1 MKKRILFFAC
11 ALLLAVV
18 ARAQWNGYEVKTI
31 GTTPA
36 TTLNSGYYA
45 LFQNGHKGFAFLSQS
60 MLNLWGTNYNLA
72 KNRINANA
80 PGISAFADLNQN
92 IASGPAP
99 NDRKWYVFKITNNG
113 NGTCTI
119 QCPDGTYIPAFGN
132 RVKLVSSTTP
142 GVFTFHNHGN
152 YFSFVSNGQGL
163 NGDNY
168 QAGYDNVSTLAS
180 WDYNGAPAAN
190 GNAAWTL
197 YPVEI
202 TAPINTSKHYLLK
215 HVQTGLYLYLHDNY
229 QETRHVDATT
239 LREVGTPFIF
249 TKNGAG
255 YTLTQVGT
263 TKTLGCSN
271 GTWAAWNTANNV
283 ATPWQFTPTGDGNDT
298 YYISSE
304 KGLLSANRN
313 EATNGAFVYTNHP
326 QQTEAKWQLVEA
338 GLVIGNPLP
347 GKVFALY
354 NACKNGDFPVIGNPG
369 IATSI
374 TAVPQLYVLRAAGAD
389 PKGTSLFRLQKAS
402 MDGKYLTWTN
412 NSPSS
417 VTHSENISKFLF
429 VNNETSGGY
438 AWNSGAAPEAPLY
451 NFVGYADN
459 NYTVFGDKKSTSN
472 TGFDGYSR
480 RTATTLLNNAQG
492 NRGSVYN
499 TTWRLYQQ
507 PYEVYN
513 VVIKG
518 NAASTTPT
526 LTYSHPLDNAITH
539 TPQKNGG
546 SFVISYDALS
556 TLTVENF
563 IPQQLEE
570 HTCKVELNGKTVTVT
585 YKNKVNVTYVYMQGD
600 YEIKRESFTTY
611 SGSPYPD
618 IQNAPANTRFTTIPL
633 GNVEDDTTFVVNTE
647 FLPAWRITPSS
658 TYEDANWVYL
668 SMGET
673 DKKFLYYDAANPS
686 YIPASAAPQNSD
698 AYKWAFI
705 VNPFTGAHKIINKAA
720 GDGKILSSPSMWDG
734 NNGNSTFPRMVEDS
748 DSLENT
754 GMNRYWTFGNKFAA
768 LLIARMGNSQYC
780 NIVNNKLAFRNN
792 SINGNS
798 YFYIVPIVDAA
809 PVSGLENLKDNYG
822 NPVQADKT
830 YRLVNRQSG
839 NVIQDALA
847 WYKGTHYE
855 KMAGRGNGN
864 EQKWAIDV
872 KDDGFKVKN
881 MNSNLYMTADPKTD
895 DIHYYSEGW
904 QYWLPVGHLREAEYK
919 INFYEADVVD
929 GKQYYYITGASAL
942 SSANNSV
949 RSVLGCD
956 HSNVFPNCT
965 GDVNGQWMIECTT
978 APAAAP
984 QPAPTFASNITS
996 GNYYKIV
1003 SVSYQGK
1010 LMTDNGGGVG
1020 IAGATARP
1028 HRQIWQI
1035 NGSNGNYTLKNLL
1048 TGKTIQAAPGKSA
1061 QWKTGTTAG
1070 KFYASTTAA
1079 GDSTIFW
1086 FTTDNNNTS
1095 YNALHAAPHQ
1105 NDMVVGWTG
1114 ESAASKWILQN
1125 ATVTAE
1131 DLAYVADF
1139 QKTNNNDFTSQL
1151 AAFFTDAACTQLK
1164 SNYASMSDAQLRNAM
1179 SALPTALQDEAIHVK
1194 NNKWNADPSWNYHE
1208 KKFRIHDYRI
1218 YTNSNRWTGI
1228 LGTGPYG
1235 HITQP
1240 TGIRLKAG
1248 EIAYLLVEN
1257 NVTDGD
1263 AQLLVEQIAGTNFSG
1278 TQKALKKGYNYV
1290 LAGSDCELFITY
1302 QSMNPNKKLSLY
1314 PDIKIHIAGGTCNG
1328 AFDMNRGHTNN
1339 DWKWLNNNM
1348 FKNQYLHLRSN
1359 HHVLCAYNSKLKG
1372 AGKVVDGLKTWDFV
1386 FETEEKLTNTYFGG
1400 DKYRPTMVAYDNDWS
1415 TSPNWNSGLGRVAI
1429 PNINTAAVDINT
1441 FLNSNGG
1448 QLWLWSHEE
1457 GHAHQSPIM
1466 IAGTAEISNNGYANI
1481 VNFLWGMSTARG
1493 TALSA
1498 RAGKFNQGMGWFD
1511 ISRDSGL
1518 AHKMWF
1524 QLWLYFHQKGDDGFF
1539 ARWIQKIRARGGLQ
1553 RGSSSNPVNIDKDY
1567 MLLALAACEAS
1578 QTDLYEFFKSW
1589 GFFTYAEDMG
1599 FWANSNK
1606 DGRYNTSEYVFHHY
1620 FKIPRKSVPEEV
1632 ALMESWKAEMQSYP
1646 NKAPGALFINDTGE
1660 LGTISKGAE
1669 CLKYRPSLLGRAKVY
1684 ADDAAKA
1691 GAGSTGHFSHY
1702 GVNEADNLGFTLDSL
1717 TITITGSGAVGFKIY
1732 DASGELIRV
1741 SFWKQFNVPQE
1752 VADGIA
1758 NGTYSLVASLGDDT
1772 DLLLSGPGTM
1782 YTGGAHAK
1790 SFDEATGVE
1799 TINNSQL
1806 TINNDGW
1813 YTINGVKLN
1822 GKPTEKGI
1830 YIFNGK
1836 KVVVK

>member
-1 MKKRILFFAC
+1 MIFAC
-11 ALLLAVV
+11 ALMLAAI
-18 ARAQWNGYEVKTI
+18 ARAQWSGLEVKTI

-132 RVKLVSSTTP
+132 RVKLVSSATP

-152 YFSFVSNGQGL
+152 YFSFVNNGQGL

-180 WDYNGAPAAN
+180 WDYTTPAAN

-197 YPVEI
+197 YPVEM
-202 TAPINTSKHYLLK
+202 TTPINTSKHYVLK

-239 LREVGTPFIF
+239 LREVGTPFVF
-249 TKNGAG
+249 TENGAG

-283 ATPWQFTPTGDGNDT
+283 ATPWQFTPTGDGNDI

-304 KGLLSANRN
+304 KGLLSANPN
-313 EATNGAFVYTNHP
+313 EAANGAFIYTNHP
-326 QQTEAKWQLVEA
+326 KQTEAKWQLVEA
-338 GLVIGNPLP
+338 GTVIGNPLP

-369 IATSI
+369 IATST

-412 NSPSS
+412 NSPTS

-459 NYTVFGDKKSTSN
+459 NYTVFGDKRSTSN

-507 PYEVYN
+507 PYEVYD

-526 LTYSHPLDNAITH
+526 VTYSHPLDNAITH

-546 SFVISYDALS
+546 SFVVSYDALS
-556 TLTVENF
+556 TLTAENF
-563 IPQQLEE
+563 TPQQLEE

-734 NNGNSTFPRMVEDS
+734 NNGNSTFPHMVEDS

-754 GMNRYWTFGNKFAA
+754 GMNRYWTFGSKFAA

-830 YRLVNRQSG
+830 YRLVNRESG
-839 NVIQDALA
+839 NVIQDAFA

-864 EQKWAIDV
+864 EQKWTIDV
-872 KDDGFKVKN
+872 KDDGFKVRNK
-881 MNSNLYMTADPKTD
+881 NSNLYMTADPKTD

-929 GKQYYYITGASAL
+929 GKQYYYITGASVL

-1003 SVSYQGK
+1003 SVSYQGQ
-1010 LMTDNGGGVG
+1010 LMTDNGGGVR

-1139 QKTNNNDFTSQL
+1139 QKANNNDFTSQL
-1151 AAFFTDAACTQLK
+1151 ANFFTDAACTQLK
-1164 SNYASMSDAQLRNAM
+1164 SNYASMSDAQLRAAM
-1179 SALPTALQDEAIHVK
+1179 SALPTALQDEAVSVK
-1194 NNKWNADPSWNYHE
+1194 NNKWNADPSWNYQE

-1218 YTNSNRWTGI
+1218 YTNSNKWVGI

-1235 HITQP
+1235 YITQP
-1240 TGIRLKAG
+1240 TGIRLNAG
-1248 EIAYLLVEN
+1248 EIAYLLVED
-1257 NVTDGD
+1257 NVTDSD

-1278 TQKALKKGYNYV
+1278 TQKALKKGYNFV
-1290 LAGSDCELFITY
+1290 QAGSDCELFITY

-1348 FKNQYLHLRSN
+1348 FKDQYLHLRSN
-1359 HHVLCAYNSKLKG
+1359 HHVLCAYRSKLKG

-1400 DKYRPTMVAYDNDWS
+1400 ENYRPTMVAYDNDWS
-1415 TSPNWNSGLGRVAI
+1415 TSPNWNSALGRVAI
-1429 PNINTAAVDINT
+1429 PNINTEAVDINT

-1553 RGSSSNPVNIDKDY
+1553 RGSSSNPVYIDKDY

-1660 LGTISKGAE
+1660 LGTISEGAE

-1772 DLLLSGPGTM
+1772 DLLLSGSGTM
-1782 YTGGAHAK
+1782 YTGYANNAK
-1790 SFDEATGVE
+1790 SLDDGEITDVKSIETSGNTGE
-1799 TINNSQL
+1799 TKIYDLQGRQL
-1806 TINNDGW
+1806 
-1813 YTINGVKLN
+1813 KSLQ
-1822 GKPTEKGI
+1822 KGI
-1830 YIFNGK
+1830 NIVNGK
-1836 KVVVK
+1836 KVIVK

>member
-1 MKKRILFFAC
+1 MRKKTMIFAC
-11 ALLLAVV
+11 ALMLAAI
-18 ARAQWNGYEVKTI
+18 ARAQWSGLEVKTI

-45 LFQNGHKGFAFLSQS
+45 LFQNGHKGFAFLSET

-132 RVKLVSSTTP
+132 RVKLVSSATP

-197 YPVEI
+197 YPVEM

-249 TKNGAG
+249 TKNGTG

-338 GLVIGNPLP
+338 GTVIGNPLP
-347 GKVFALY
+347 DKVFALY
-354 NACKNGDFPVIGNPG
+354 NACTNGDYPVIGNPG
-369 IATSI
+369 IATST
-374 TAVPQLYVLRAAGAD
+374 TAAPQLYVLRAAGAD
-389 PKGTSLFRLQKAS
+389 PKGTSLFRLQKAG

-412 NSPSS
+412 NSPTS
-417 VTHSENISKFLF
+417 VTHSDGISKFLF
-429 VNNETSGGY
+429 VNNTKSGY
-438 AWNSGAAPEAPLY
+438 AWNSGTAPVAPLY

-459 NYTVFGDKKSTSN
+459 NYTVFSDKKSTSN

-563 IPQQLEE
+563 TPQQLEE
-570 HTCKVELNGKTVTVT
+570 HTCKVELHGNTVTVT

-633 GNVEDDTTFVVNTE
+633 GNVEDDTTFVVNTK

-734 NNGNSTFPRMVEDS
+734 NNGNSTFPHMVEDS

-754 GMNRYWTFGNKFAA
+754 GMNRYWTFGSKFAA
-768 LLIARMGNSQYC
+768 LLMARKGNSQYC

-830 YRLVNRQSG
+830 YRLVNRESG

-847 WYKGTHYE
+847 WNKGTHYE
-855 KMAGRGNGN
+855 KMNGRKDENA
-864 EQKWAIDV
+864 QKWTIDV
-872 KDDGFKVKN
+872 KDNGFKVRNK
-881 MNSNLYMTADPKTD
+881 NSNLYMTADPKTD

-919 INFYEADVVD
+919 INFFEADEVD

-956 HSNVFPNCT
+956 HSNVFPNST
-965 GDVNGQWMIECTT
+965 GDVNGQWLIECTT
-978 APAAAP
+978 APAST
-984 QPAPTFASNITS
+984 QPAATFTDNIIS
-996 GNYYKIV
+996 GGHYRLINNYY
-1003 SVSYQGK
+1003 SGQA
-1010 LMTDNGGGVG
+1010 MTDDNGNLTTTGRNNKNYAQV
-1020 IAGATARP
+1020 
-1028 HRQIWQI
+1028 WQI
-1035 NGSNGNYTLKNLL
+1035 TGSNGNYTFKNLL
-1048 TGKTIQAAPGKSA
+1048 TGRYIKQWSGGSQ
-1061 QWKTGTTAG
+1061 QWKTVDANSAG
-1070 KFYASTTAA
+1070 KFYSSKNGEGENAT
-1079 GDSTIFW
+1079 FW
-1086 FTTDNNNTS
+1086 FAAQNNTNS
-1095 YNALHAAPHQ
+1095 SSSLHSSPS
-1105 NDMVVGWTG
+1105 NTVVEW
-1114 ESAASKWILQN
+1114 AASAEASIWKVLPVEVTEADIAAAADQN
-1125 ATVTAE
+1125 KTVSNN
-1131 DLAYVADF
+1131 F
-1139 QKTNNNDFTSQL
+1139 TNQL

-1359 HHVLCAYNSKLKG
+1359 HHVLCAYHSKLKG

-1429 PNINTAAVDINT
+1429 PNINTEAVDINT

-1493 TALSA
+1493 TALPA
-1498 RAGKFNQGMGWFD
+1498 RGGRFNQGQGWFD
-1511 ISRDSGL
+1511 ISRDAGL

-1553 RGSSSNPVNIDKDY
+1553 RGSSSNPINIDKDY

-1606 DGRYNTSEYVFHHY
+1606 DGRYNTSEYIFHHY
-1620 FKIPRKSVPEEV
+1620 FKIPRKSVPAEV
-1632 ALMESWKAEMQSYP
+1632 ALMEGWKAEMQSYP
-1646 NKAPGALFINDTGE
+1646 NKAPGAMFINDTGE
-1660 LGTISKGAE
+1660 LGTISEGAE

-1684 ADDAAKA
+1684 ADDAAKN
-1691 GAGSTGHFSHY
+1691 GAGSTGHYLHF
-1702 GVNEADNLGFTLDSL
+1702 GVNEADNLGFTLDG
-1717 TITITGSGAVGFKIY
+1717 TTVNITGSGAVGYKIY
-1732 DASGELIRV
+1732 DDTGELIWI
-1741 SFWKQFNVPQE
+1741 SFWNSFNTNE
-1752 VADGIA
+1752 AIANGIA

-1782 YTGGAHAK
+1782 YTGYANNAK
-1790 SFDEATGVE
+1790 S
-1799 TINNSQL
+1799 L
-1806 TINNDGW
+1806 NDGAI
-1813 YTINGVKLN
+1813 TDVKSIETNDNTGETKIYDLQ
-1822 GKPTEKGI
+1822 GRQLKSLQKGI
-1830 YIFNGK
+1830 NIVNGK
-1836 KVVVK
+1836 KVIVK